1 MKTKKVI
8 ILQVLLVTIFVG
20 TYIAG
25 SRTTTST
32 LTVLRVPR
40 SVEVESRQDSVPQSK
55 PRILNNATNGQES
68 KKWAPYVYSSCD
80 STWMPAHFAPC
91 IKERMNQGSS
101 CSLNPTAPCIA
112 EAEELIFP
120 DFEIR
125 EPGFHNATYRNYWV
139 SSVTDPRR
147 DFHGRM
153 HWVHN
158 GWARYS
164 GQFGQN
170 FILTN
175 AGYEATPLAD
185 SWSAGACMAWDTDF
199 SAMLRPVAN
208 GAAKKVRKA
217 LFAASPD
224 SWSFQHFLDRT
235 THLAIQA
242 GEHIDTDT
250 YVVSGAKQRQEPVK
264 EMWNLAFGVKADH
277 LVSSPITAETLIF
290 PCRSVLIHP
299 YFQIRFAELMGVA
312 RTRPMS
318 ERKVVLY
325 LSRNQDNTL
334 NGGRRI
340 VNEDALLSAVTK
352 LVEERQQG
360 EELVIYD
367 HRKFSTMQEVVSF
380 WSSVRAVFGPHGSAF
395 HNHWFAPKNTML
407 IEFVPRDRFQILWWE
422 QSALLG
428 QTYWPFALAS
438 ENAQHDM
445 KVPVDAVVSILRE
458 NLGKIPEP
466 VLRKYYPWDTGY

>member
-1 MKTKKVI
+1 
-8 ILQVLLVTIFVG
+8 
-20 TYIAG
+20 
-25 SRTTTST
+25 
-32 LTVLRVPR
+32 
-40 SVEVESRQDSVPQSK
+40 
-55 PRILNNATNGQES
+55 
-68 KKWAPYVYSSCD
+68 
-80 STWMPAHFAPC
+80 
-91 IKERMNQGSS
+91 MNQESS
-101 CSLNPTAPCIA
+101 CSQNPTAPCIA

-125 EPGFHNATYRNYWV
+125 EPGFHNATYRNYWM

-158 GWARYS
+158 DWARYS
-164 GQFGQN
+164 GQFRQN

-175 AGYEATPLAD
+175 AIYEATPLAD
-185 SWSAGACMAWDTDF
+185 S
-199 SAMLRPVAN
+199 VAN
-208 GAAKKVRKA
+208 GAVKKVRKA

-235 THLAIQA
+235 THLAIRA
-242 GEHIDTDT
+242 GEHINPDT
-250 YVVSGAKQRQEPVK
+250 YVVSGFKQRQEAVK

-277 LVSSPITAETLIF
+277 LVSSPITAETFIF

-312 RTRPMS
+312 RTRPIS

-340 VNEDALLSAVTK
+340 LNDDALLSAVSK
-352 LVEERQQG
+352 LLEERQQG
-360 EELVIYD
+360 EELIIYD

-395 HNHWFAPKNTML
+395 HNHWFAPKDTML

-422 QSALLG
+422 QSSLLG
-428 QTYWPFALAS
+428 QTYWPFALTS

-458 NLGKIPEP
+458 NLGRVPQP